1 MAGETMRILMIE
13 DMPVVANSTR
23 DALMVLD
30 GNIRFDIADSLAA
43 ALGKIE
49 SGNRY
54 DIALVDLSLP
64 DASGSDAPR
73 TIRTLCPEMVIVVVT
88 GDESCNL
95 ALDLVR
101 IGIQDYVPK
110 SEITP
115 QRLLRTIQLARERH
129 QRELMFKRSASLDP
143 LTGTLNR
150 RGLERELQ
158 KSLAMVDRLG
168 LSAALCTVDID
179 YFKSINDHFGH
190 PAGDGVLI
198 ECARRLREHTR
209 ANDHVGRAGG
219 DEFWVVLDGLTP
231 DIDLASAAD
240 KLIGCFR
247 DPCRIETGIVPVSA
261 SIGIAIA
268 PQSAGTV
275 EEWIRKSDEA
285 LYAAKRDGRDC
296 WRIYQELSAAAPGRM
311 AGKK

>member
-13 DMPVVANSTR
+13 DVPVVANSTR
-23 DALMVLD
+23 DALMMLD
-30 GNIRFDIADSLAA
+30 GGIRFDIAESLTAA
-43 ALGKIE
+43 VKKIE
-49 SGNRY
+49 NGNRY

-73 TIRTLCPEMVIVVVT
+73 TIRTLCPETVVVVVT
-88 GDESCNL
+88 GDESCTL

-129 QRELMFKRSASLDP
+129 QRELTLKRSASLDP

-150 RGLERELQ
+150 RGLEVELR
-158 KSLAMVDRLG
+158 KSLAMVDRLR

-190 PAGDGVLI
+190 PAGDTVLI
-198 ECARRLREHTR
+198 ECAKRLREHTR
-209 ANDHVGRAGG
+209 ANDHIGRAGG

-247 DPCRIETGIVPVSA
+247 DACRIDTRIVPISA
-261 SIGIAIA
+261 SIGIAMA
-268 PQSAGTV
+268 PQSARTV

-285 LYAAKRDGRDC
+285 LYAAKRAGRNC
-296 WRIYQELSAAAPGRM
+296 WRIYKEQSAANLGRV

>member
-1 MAGETMRILMIE
+1 MRILMIE
-13 DMPVVANSTR
+13 DMPVVASSTR
-23 DALMVLD
+23 DALMLLD

-43 ALGKIE
+43 ALEKIE
-49 SGNRY
+49 SGERY

-73 TIRTLCPEMVIVVVT
+73 TIRTLCPETVIVVVT

-101 IGIQDYVPK
+101 IGIQDYMPK

-115 QRLLRTIQLARERH
+115 QRLLRTIHLAKERH
-129 QRELMFKRSASLDP
+129 QRELTFKRSASLDP

-150 RGLERELQ
+150 RGLERELR
-158 KSLAMVDRLG
+158 KSLAMADRLG

-179 YFKSINDHFGH
+179 FFKSINDHFGH

-198 ECARRLREHTR
+198 ECARRLRAHTR

-240 KLIGCFR
+240 KLIACFR
-247 DPCRIETGIVPVSA
+247 DPCRIEAGIVPVSA
-261 SIGIAIA
+261 SIGIAVA
-268 PQSAGTV
+268 PQNAGTV
-275 EEWIRKSDEA
+275 EEWIRTSDEA

-296 WRIYQELSAAAPGRM
+296 WRIYRADASAAAGRI
-311 AGKK
+311 AGNK